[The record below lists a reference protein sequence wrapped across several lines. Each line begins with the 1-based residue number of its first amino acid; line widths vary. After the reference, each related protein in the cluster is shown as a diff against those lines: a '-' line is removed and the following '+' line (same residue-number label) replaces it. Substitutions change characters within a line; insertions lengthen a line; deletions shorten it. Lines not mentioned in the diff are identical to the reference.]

1 MQLADVD
8 VLILP
13 GSGGA
18 GPDHWLTHW
27 EAAFPAFQRVQQN
40 DWAKPVYAD
49 WVARLNEA
57 LQACRKPVV
66 LVGHSLG
73 TCLTV
78 RWAAEF
84 PHMTR
89 HVAAVFLVATTDIA
103 RFEGTDGSPAIGF
116 APTPLQ
122 PLPFPSTVIASQD
135 DERVS
140 FARSTEFAQAWGAQ
154 LIDIGYCGHI
164 GSAARLGLWPEGLV
178 HFGQLLAKAR
188 LPG

>member
-1 MQLADVD
+1 MQLADVE

-27 EAAFPAFQRVQQN
+27 EAVFPAFQRVQQD

-49 WVARLNEA
+49 WVARLNERLTA
-57 LQACRKPVV
+57 SRKPVV

-84 PHMTR
+84 PQMTR
-89 HVAAVFLVATTDIA
+89 HVAAAFLVATTDIG

-116 APTPLQ
+116 APTPLLR
-122 PLPFPSTVIASQD
+122 LPFPSMVLASHN

-140 FARSTEFAQAWGAQ
+140 FERSVEFAHAWGAQ
-154 LIDIGYCGHI
+154 LIDVGHCGHI
-164 GSAARLGLWPEGLV
+164 GSAARLGVWPQGLV
-178 HFGQLLAKAR
+178 HFGQLLATAR